1 MIDYVRCVQALADAG
16 VEFVIIGGFAGV
28 LHGSAYITNDL
39 EICYSRRRENLRRL
53 ASALAPFHPRLRGMS
68 PELPFVWDA
77 TTLNNGT
84 VFTLKTDVG
93 IVDLRAEVSGV
104 GGFDQAKARSVIVSG
119 FERQVW
125 ILDLPALI
133 ASKRAAGRPKDLMII
148 PELESLLESS
158 E

>member
-39 EICYSRRRENLRRL
+39 EICYSPRRENLRRL
-53 ASALAPFHPRLRGMS
+53 ASALAPFHPRLRDLP
-68 PELPFVWDA
+68 PELLFVWDT

-84 VFTLKTDVG
+84 VFTLTTDVG
-93 IVDLRAEVSGV
+93 IVDLLAEVSGV
-104 GGFDQAKARSVIVSG
+104 GGFDQAKAQSVIVDG

-133 ASKRAAGRPKDLMII
+133 ASKRAAGRAKDLMII